1 MRWLI
6 LLPLVA
12 VILAAPVAANSPART
27 NACPWADTPATSA
40 PLWQMRS
47 SVFRSS
53 GQLRRYIDE
62 FPITGLTSNPSLF
75 DKAIK
80 SGAYDNEIRHK
91 AAATPLGNRDR
102 DRSIGSSDETR

>member
-1 MRWLI
+1 MRRLF
-6 LLPLVA
+6 LLPLVVA
-12 VILAAPVAANSPART
+12 VILAAPIAADSPART

-47 SVFRSS
+47 SVFCLVRPAAP
-53 GQLRRYIDE
+53 LHRRVFDHR
-62 FPITGLTSNPSLF
+62 LTSNPSIF

-80 SGAYDNEIRHK
+80 SGACDNEIRHK

-102 DRSIGSSDETR
+102 RSLDRLER